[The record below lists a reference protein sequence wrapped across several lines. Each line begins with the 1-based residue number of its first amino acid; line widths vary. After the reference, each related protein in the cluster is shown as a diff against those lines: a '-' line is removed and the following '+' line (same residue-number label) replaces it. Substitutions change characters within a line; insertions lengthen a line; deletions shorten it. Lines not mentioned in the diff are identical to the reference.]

1 MKRIIS
7 TILVVCMLALT
18 LVGCGY
24 SLAEDDMTK
33 YADFS
38 NKAKF
43 EEFIKQI
50 LIEDGDFTTDPAT
63 REAKVLENIYSAIA
77 GAVKADAEQ
86 KKEGTPGERDV
97 VYYSYYATAVF
108 EEVTSYF
115 YADKMKSGSPSSI
128 QLRPGNDFG
137 EDTLS
142 AKIAALVASHD
153 FSKFVYSSV
162 ASGKTVEGD
171 VAFVTFT
178 KTVGSETPV
187 VYTNHKLTIG
197 KAPEGEA
204 AATTL
209 ESYLCGKSIASSI
222 DKLEIKDA
230 EGKVTETYSSIKI
243 NWVSS
248 RETTGTVNEGDKVYV
263 SYTKKV
269 GSETATS
276 VTNEAIVVGEAP
288 EEGVPATTLESYLAG
303 KEIAKVLDKFTVTVG
318 EDETVYT
325 NIKINWRENSADA
338 IGTVVDTPFDEKTEV
353 TDSTGKKHDLK
364 DVELTYYVYP
374 VYYTEI
380 PEYTAEV
387 LIDKVLGE
395 DLTEDSIYEILF
407 VKEISELGED
417 ATEEDRDKVKENA
430 TKYKTED
437 NLSIKDLVKKIVAYY
452 DDIETAET
460 ARDNAD
466 DALDKAQT
474 AYDEAKAELEDAKAA
489 ATPDEDKIA
498 ELEAAF
504 KKADEALNG
513 KADEAEDKKTGAK
526 ANADK
531 AQKAYDKIEQDKK
544 DNIKKLLGIKGEG
557 QTETLETVLYK
568 NYKVVTYDYLQ
579 LLYNEE
585 IKNKLATEIYFALT
599 ENIDNKDKLP
609 EKAVK
614 EAYTQLFETIES
626 DFYTG
631 TYDTSKKISNYKQY
645 KGNFDKFLI
654 DEVNELCADDEGFV
668 KVETV
673 KAAKAAI
680 ENKAKESVKLL
691 VEVFLAA
698 QTYDQVVTDKEYEEY
713 KDELEEYYYY
723 YVLYYKNFSIE
734 EMLGKTNMLTAA
746 QFNKLMDWFLDAEE
760 KKADAD
766 ENGYVVITYEYK
778 NDLFGGY
785 KFCAEGEKPA
795 SEAKDKE

>member
-7 TILVVCMLALT
+7 TILVVCMLALA

-24 SLAEDDMTK
+24 SLADDKMTN
-33 YADFS
+33 YATFS
-38 NKAKF
+38 SDKF
-43 EEFIKQI
+43 EELLKKI

-77 GAVKADAEQ
+77 SAVKTDAE
-86 KKEGTPGERDV
+86 KEKEGTPGERDV

-108 EEVTSYF
+108 EEVTAYF
-115 YADKMKSGSPSSI
+115 YADKMKSGSPASI

-137 EDTLS
+137 KDELS
-142 AKIAALVASHD
+142 AKIAALVATHD
-153 FSKFVYSSV
+153 FSNFAYSSV
-162 ASGKTVEGD
+162 SSGKVEEGD

-178 KTVGSETPV
+178 KTVGTETPV
-187 VYTNHKLTIG
+187 VYTNHKITIG
-197 KAPEGEA
+197 KAPEGDA
-204 AATTL
+204 KATTL
-209 ESYLCGKSIASSI
+209 ESYLSGKSIASSI

-248 RETTGTVNEGDKVYV
+248 RETAGTVKEGDKVYV

-269 GSETATS
+269 GTDKATT
-276 VTNEAIVVGEAP
+276 VTNEAVIAG
-288 EEGVPATTLESYLAG
+288 PATPEGETALTIAEYVTG
-303 KEIAKVLDKFTVTVG
+303 KEIAKTLDKLTVTEGDVTT
-318 EDETVYT
+318 EYT
-325 NIKINWRENSADA
+325 NIKVNWRANNADP

-353 TDSTGKKHDLK
+353 TDSTGTKRDLK

-387 LIDKVLGE
+387 LIDKILGE

-407 VKEISELGED
+407 VKEITELGED
-417 ATEEDRDKVKENA
+417 ATEEERDAVKENA

-452 DDIETAET
+452 DDIKTAQT
-460 ARDNAD
+460 ALDNAE
-466 DALDKAQT
+466 DALDKAET
-474 AYDEAKAELEDAKAA
+474 AYNEAKADLDEAKAAE
-489 ATPDEDKIA
+489 TPDEAKIA

-531 AQKAYDKIEQDKK
+531 AQKAYDKIGTDKT

-557 QTETLETVLYK
+557 QTDTLETVLYK
-568 NYKVVTYDYLQ
+568 NYKIVTYDYLQ
-579 LLYNEE
+579 LLYHEE
-585 IKNKLATEIYFALT
+585 IKNKLATEVYFFLT
-599 ENIDNKDKLP
+599 ENITVGDKLP

-645 KGNFDKFLI
+645 NGNFDKFLI
-654 DEVNELCADDEGFV
+654 DEVNELCAEDDGFV

-673 KAAKAAI
+673 KAAKAALDK
-680 ENKAKESVKLL
+680 KARESVELL
-691 VEVFLAA
+691 VEVYLAA
-698 QTYDQVVTDKEYEEY
+698 QTYDQVITDKEYDEY

-734 EMLGKTNMLTAA
+734 EMLGKTNMMTAA
-746 QFNKLMDWFLDAEE
+746 QFNKLMDWLLETEE
-760 KKADAD
+760 VKADAD
-766 ENGYVVITYEYK
+766 ENGYVKITHTYK
-778 NDLFGGY
+778 NDLFGDY
-785 KFCAEGEKPA
+785 EFCEEGQKPA
-795 SEAKDKE
+795 SEAKDAE

>member
-24 SLAEDDMTK
+24 SLADDNMAK

-43 EEFIKQI
+43 EELIKKI
-50 LIEDGDFTTDPAT
+50 LIEDGDFTTDPAI
-63 REAKVLENIYSAIA
+63 REAKVLENVYSAIA
-77 GAVKADAEQ
+77 EAVKTDAE
-86 KKEGTPGERDV
+86 KKEEGIPGERDV

-108 EEVTSYF
+108 EEITSYF
-115 YADKMKSGSPSSI
+115 YADKMKSGSPSSL

-137 EDTLS
+137 EDELS
-142 AKIAALVASHD
+142 AKIAALIASHD
-153 FSKFVYSSV
+153 FSKYVYSSV
-162 ASGKTVEGD
+162 ASGKAVEGD

-197 KAPEGEA
+197 KAPEGDA
-204 AATTL
+204 KATTL
-209 ESYLCGKSIASSI
+209 ESYLCGKNIASSI

-230 EGKVTETYSSIKI
+230 DGKVTETYSSIKI

-248 RETTGTVNEGDKVYV
+248 RETTGIAKEGDKVYV

-269 GSETATS
+269 GSENATT
-276 VTNEAIVVGEAP
+276 VTNEAIIVGAAP
-288 EEGVPATTLESYLAG
+288 DEGVPANTLESYLSG
-303 KEIAKVLDKFTVTVG
+303 KEIAKALDKFTVTSSDV
-318 EDETVYT
+318 DTVYT
-325 NIKINWRENSADA
+325 NVKINWRANNAEAV
-338 IGTVVDTPFDEKTEV
+338 GTVVDTPFDEKTEV

-387 LIDKVLGE
+387 LIDKILGE
-395 DLTEDSIYEILF
+395 DITEDSIYEILF
-407 VKEISELGED
+407 VKEISELDDD
-417 ATEEDRDKVKENA
+417 ATEEDRDKIKEGA
-430 TKYKTED
+430 SKFKTAD
-437 NLSIKDLVKKIVAYY
+437 NLSIKDLVKKITAYY
-452 DDIETAET
+452 TDIKTAKT
-460 ARDNAD
+460 ALDNAE
-466 DALDKAQT
+466 DALDKAET
-474 AYDEAKAELEDAKAA
+474 AYDEAKAALDDAKAA
-489 ATPDEDKIA
+489 ETPDESKIA

-513 KADEAEDKKTGAK
+513 KAGEAEDKKTGAK

-531 AQKAYDKIEQDKK
+531 AQKAYDKIETDKA
-544 DNIKKLLGIKGEG
+544 DNIKKLLGIVGEG
-557 QTETLETVLYK
+557 QTDTLETILYR
-568 NYKVVTYDYLQ
+568 NYKIVTYDYLQ
-579 LLYNEE
+579 LNYNEE
-585 IKNKLATEIYFALT
+585 IKNKLATEIYFFLT
-599 ENIDNKDKLP
+599 ENITVGDKLP

-614 EAYTQLFETIES
+614 DAYTQLFETIES

-645 KGNFDKFLI
+645 NGNFDKFLI

-673 KAAKAAI
+673 KAAKAALD
-680 ENKAKESVKLL
+680 NKAKESVKPL
-691 VEVFLAA
+691 VEIFLAA
-698 QTYDQVVTDKEYEEY
+698 QTYDKVITDKEYEEY

-746 QFNKLMDWFLDAEE
+746 QFNKLMDWILEFEE
-760 KKADAD
+760 KKDAADA
-766 ENGYVVITYEYK
+766 NGYIKITYEYK
-778 NDLFGGY
+778 NDLFGNYEFGD
-785 KFCAEGEKPA
+785 PA
-795 SEAKDKE
+795 SEAKDKK